1 MPLPRIT
8 HVTNL
13 RSIQL
18 STEQL
23 SYGKNYTL
31 KLKTDLHYNSLRKKS
46 RLGTVMSMLNLLKVF
61 RQFLAL
67 LMFRSRYLTKFR
79 HC

>member
-1 MPLPRIT
+1 MSLPRIT

-31 KLKTDLHYNSLRKKS
+31 QWKTDLHYNSLRKKIK
-46 RLGTVMSMLNLLKVF
+46 TWYCDVNV
-61 RQFLAL
+61 
-67 LMFRSRYLTKFR
+67 KFAQGISSISSFTDAS
-79 HC
+79 